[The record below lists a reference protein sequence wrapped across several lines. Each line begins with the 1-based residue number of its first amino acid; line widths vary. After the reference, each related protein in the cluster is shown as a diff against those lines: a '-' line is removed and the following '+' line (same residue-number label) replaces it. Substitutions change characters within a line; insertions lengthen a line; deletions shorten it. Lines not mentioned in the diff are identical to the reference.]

1 MLIDA
6 LEATV
11 YNSDAQPIRPDDTPA
26 LFTAFNSLVQELR
39 GLVNQ
44 KPTPTTPVQSQP
56 DATVVQHLSPLPMT
70 HDTTGGSA
78 ADQQTRKRKRA
89 DTLGQSST
97 TSAGNHISRR
107 DSAAD
112 LPDSELL
119 EKIIC
124 AYFKHVQP
132 WTPILHETKLRAR
145 LSGSHHTSR
154 VAILIHAVIVAAVRL
169 VDDEALR
176 NRPDYVEQLISDSRN
191 RVLLLGMDGLSV
203 ENLQA
208 LSIIAFYDVSSLE
221 NLSSEA
227 LTDCADGQW

>member
-1 MLIDA
+1 M
-6 LEATV
+6 
-11 YNSDAQPIRPDDTPA
+11 YNSDSQPIRPDNTQP
-26 LFTAFNSLVQELR
+26 LFIAFSSLVQELR

-44 KPTPTTPVQSQP
+44 KPAPFTPVQLPP
-56 DATVVQHLSPLPMT
+56 DAGAVQHLSPLT
-70 HDTTGGSA
+70 VAQDTTGETA
-78 ADQQTRKRKRA
+78 VEQQTRKRKRT
-89 DTLGQSST
+89 DTLGQSSAT
-97 TSAGNHISRR
+97 PMSNQKLRR
-107 DSAAD
+107 DSTID
-112 LPDSELL
+112 LPSPDLL

-145 LSGSHHTSR
+145 LSASDYTPR

-176 NRPDYVEQLISDSRN
+176 SRPDYVEQLISDSRD

-208 LSIIAFYDVSSLE
+208 LSIIAFSDVSSLGV
-221 NLSSEA
+221 S
-227 LTDCADGQW
+227 